1 MTADTGA
8 HTDAPFNTDVK
19 YQTETVKV
27 IRGTEDKTISKRES
41 EGWELIGQTPGTLR
55 TELVF
60 RRPKPN
66 TPWRMYAILGG
77 VLAVLFIFIG
87 IMAALSGDGSDADPA
102 PVTPSAEAVV
112 PSDEPLIE
120 PEESVPAE
128 DEPASDDPAAE
139 ATTVDELLDRL
150 NSAGMGG
157 IETGDRF
164 TLTGELFMS
173 ELWMAGATGDYF
185 VMLKAQ
191 GGAQDLQVFV
201 DEAQAAGWT
210 DGTIVEMVLEADDA
224 TINGETSSGWLRAI
238 EAKVVS

>member
-1 MTADTGA
+1 MAADADA

-19 YQTETVKV
+19 YQTEAVKV
-27 IRGTEDKTISKRES
+27 IRGAEGKTISKHES
-41 EGWELIGQTPGTLR
+41 EGWELVGQTHGVLR

-60 RRPKPN
+60 RRPKPK

-77 VLAVLFIFIG
+77 VLVILFIFIG

-102 PVTPSAEAVV
+102 PVAPNAEEVV

-120 PEESVPAE
+120 PEESVPTE
-128 DEPASDDPAAE
+128 DESASDDQSAA
-139 ATTVDELLDRL
+139 ATTVDELLNRL
-150 NSAGMGG
+150 DSAGMGG
-157 IETGDRF
+157 IETGDQF

-173 ELWMAGATGDYF
+173 ELWMIGATGDYF

-201 DEAQAAGWT
+201 DEAEAASWA
-210 DGTIVEMVLEADDA
+210 DGTTVEMVLEVVDA
-224 TINGETSSGWLRAI
+224 TINGETTSGWLRAI